1 MQHTDK
7 ARAEFEAVY
16 ALKYEQETG
25 HKLSTPLIELR
36 EGDHYGADR
45 TYLNAAWEWW
55 QASRASVVVELPEPR
70 EGRRTYL
77 DDDARDEGWND
88 CLAECREAFEAT
100 GLTVEG

>member
-7 ARAEFEAVY
+7 ARAEFEAWRLANFCGGVERLKKCSNAPDVY
-16 ALKYEQETG
+16 YYTAEQE
-25 HKLSTPLIELR
+25 
-36 EGDHYGADR
+36 
-45 TYLNAAWEWW
+45 AWTAW

-88 CLAECREAFEAT
+88 CLAECREALEAT
-100 GLTVEG
+100 GLTVKE